1 MRSHFDEQLTLL
13 NKELIEMGGLCETII
28 ALAFKA
34 FDDKSIRKSKE
45 VNRLDNEI
53 IQKER
58 TIESL
63 CLKLLLQQQPVA
75 KDLRLIS
82 AALKMIYDMK
92 RIGDIALDI
101 FEITAEEN
109 KNNESVMF
117 HDMSLIAAMMVTKS
131 VNAFVNSDII
141 LAEEVIG
148 DDDMLDNYF
157 FEIRQELIRQITQN
171 PEKGQYIL
179 DLLMVAKYL
188 EKIGDHA
195 VNISNWVIFSI
206 SGQHKEE

>member
-1 MRSHFDEQLTLL
+1 MRRHFDEQLTLL

-34 FDDKSIRKSKE
+34 LDDESIRKSKE
-45 VNRLDNEI
+45 VNSLDNEI

-101 FEITAEEN
+101 FEITAKEN

-117 HDMSLIAAMMVTKS
+117 HDMSLIAATMVTKS

-179 DLLMVAKYL
+179 DLLMIAKYL